1 MDGMACLEMGFRFYR
16 NAAAVLLC
24 WWITFTLS
32 QIPKLTGNNG
42 PVIAFVGEDAILPC
56 QLTPKSTSEDMEV
69 QWKKTGEEANQLVQI
84 HPLSYQREGQ
94 DVENRYNIFTEELAS
109 GNTSLKIVNVQLS
122 DAGKYICHVRSVKMS
137 NEIIINF
144 IVVEKFNITSTTPVL
159 TYVGSDAII
168 PCQLTPKHMP
178 VDMEVQWLKYDD
190 DIIKLVHVHKTSSV
204 PAKAWSNEYMNRTIL
219 FTEELTSGNVSLKIL
234 SVQLSDKGKYKCL
247 VKSRCA
253 FDEIEIILQVTD
265 GSAQSISPWIA
276 ALGLLSSV
284 SLLAFVCC
292 KGTIIHFSY

>member
-1 MDGMACLEMGFRFYR
+1 YNIYCISE
-16 NAAAVLLC
+16 
-24 WWITFTLS
+24 
-32 QIPKLTGNNG
+32 IPKLTGNNG

-144 IVVEKFNITSTTPVL
+144 IVVVKVTIISDCFQKFFSEKFNITSTTPVL

-253 FDEIEIILQVTD
+253 FDEIEIILQVT
-265 GSAQSISPWIA
+265 GK
-276 ALGLLSSV
+276 AL
-284 SLLAFVCC
+284 C
-292 KGTIIHFSY
+292 